1 MSRPAAR
8 RAWVAI
14 VAAAGLA
21 AWTAAGAQ
29 PAARRDP
36 TLPPPAYGAQPHA
49 ERDPVDGLRADHL
62 VTVDGRRYL
71 MWQGRRYA
79 VGDSVQGARIERI
92 EDSGV
97 WVRTEQG
104 VRKLSVFAGVEKN
117 DRERTK

>member
-21 AWTAAGAQ
+21 AWIAGAQ